1 MINSRMNLQEN
12 KIFTSDD
19 DPQMLVNQL
28 AFLTVMSRWNKGFE
42 LSTDVME
49 FDKQVDAMGP
59 KAVAAFSANENTALV
74 KLNNLVQKMKMP
86 LNASVQPVKEM
97 AYQKPNFEK
106 VWDRVRQNGFISSL
120 GFDKWLELA
129 QSGKDSKIS
138 KPSMDKVLDY
148 DPTIKAKDDLKYS
161 SVNMPIILKSPMGD
175 YHLLSGNAE
184 LNGIMDMHGNAKV
197 WFVDGSQA
205 TV

>member
-1 MINSRMNLQEN
+1 MNLQEN

-74 KLNNLVQKMKMP
+74 KLNNLVQKMNMP
-86 LNASVQPVKEM
+86 LKASVQPVKEM

>member
-59 KAVAAFSANENTALV
+59 KAVAAFSANENL
-74 KLNNLVQKMKMP
+74 
-86 LNASVQPVKEM
+86 
-97 AYQKPNFEK
+97 
-106 VWDRVRQNGFISSL
+106 SL
-120 GFDKWLELA
+120 
-129 QSGKDSKIS
+129 IH
-138 KPSMDKVLDY
+138 
-148 DPTIKAKDDLKYS
+148 I
-161 SVNMPIILKSPMGD
+161 
-175 YHLLSGNAE
+175 
-184 LNGIMDMHGNAKV
+184 
-197 WFVDGSQA
+197 
-205 TV
+205 